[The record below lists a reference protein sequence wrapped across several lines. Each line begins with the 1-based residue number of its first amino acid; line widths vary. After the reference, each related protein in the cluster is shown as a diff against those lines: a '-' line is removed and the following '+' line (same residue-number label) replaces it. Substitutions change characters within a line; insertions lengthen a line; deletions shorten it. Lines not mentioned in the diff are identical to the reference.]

1 MASLIALLAGL
12 IPINFLAEMTRV
24 GMLVAFTI
32 VAIAVIVLCRSAPDL
47 PRWLKV
53 PGYPV
58 TAHSRDRR
66 LLVDHQGSSICHADG
81 FRTLVC
87 AALLHTRRTT
97 NPISVWCCSAD
108 SVGSQ
113 PLRQAES
120 RYDLLSARLR
130 RRFPSMKVPRLA
142 GQSLDPVRVVFDA
155 LGDDVNH
162 SFLVLQRPVHD
173 Q

>member
-1 MASLIALLAGL
+1 VASLIALLAGL
-12 IPINFLAEMTRV
+12 IPINVLAEMTRV

-32 VAIAVIVLCRSAPDL
+32 VAIAVIVLRRSAPDL
-47 PRWLKV
+47 PRWFKV
-53 PGYPV
+53 PVYSV

-66 LLVDHQGSSICHADG
+66 LLVDHQGSSICHDDG

-113 PLRQAES
+113 PLRRVGAGRCTTRRSPSS
-120 RYDLLSARLR
+120 RRASGSETVGRIVFLHPQTSREL
-130 RRFPSMKVPRLA
+130 
-142 GQSLDPVRVVFDA
+142 VRVILD
-155 LGDDVNH
+155 GT
-162 SFLVLQRPVHD
+162 R
-173 Q
+173 